1 MCFGKVFHTLAPL
14 YWNEVWYFFVLARGK
29 RAQLVFMARFLGV
42 EVRRIAEIMKKISRR
57 KLV

>member
-1 MCFGKVFHTLAPL
+1 MRFGIFCPSK
-14 YWNEVWYFFVLARGK
+14 GQ
-29 RAQLVFMARFLGV
+29 AQLVFMARVVGV